1 MKKKTNLWARAAM
14 LLLAV
19 LGSVGAWAQDE
30 AANEPVIIIW
40 LNDGNK
46 TEVLFADM
54 PEFTYA
60 DGNISLQSNNPST
73 TLSWPIENLQK
84 LTFENVTTAIRD
96 IKATGLD
103 ILSDKMAVYDLSGK
117 MLKKQIKSL
126 SELSKGVYIVKDG
139 SVSIKV
145 VRK

>member
-1 MKKKTNLWARAAM
+1 MTKTNKNILARAAM
-14 LLLAV
+14 TLLLAL
-19 LGSVGAWAQDE
+19 LGSTGAWADND
-30 AANEPVIIIW
+30 AKIIVW

-60 DGNISLQSNNPST
+60 DGNISLQSNSPST

-96 IKATGLD
+96 VKDTGLD
-103 ILSDKMAVYDLSGK
+103 ILSDGMSVYDLSGK
-117 MLKKQIKSL
+117 MVKKQIKSL
-126 SELSKGVYIVKDG
+126 SELPKGVYIVKDG
-139 SVSIKV
+139 SVTIKV

>member
-1 MKKKTNLWARAAM
+1 MTKTTNLLARAAM
-14 LLLAV
+14 TLLLAV
-19 LGSVGAWAQDE
+19 LCSAGAWAQD
-30 AANEPVIIIW
+30 AKIIVW

-60 DGNISLQSNNPST
+60 EGNITLQSNSPST
-73 TLSWPIENLQK
+73 SLSWPIENLQK

-96 IKATGLD
+96 VKATGLD
-103 ILSDKMAVYDLSGK
+103 ILSDQMTVYDLSGK
-117 MLKKQIKSL
+117 VVKKQARSL
-126 SELSKGVYIVKDG
+126 SELPKGVYIVKDG
-139 SVSIKV
+139 SVTIKV